1 MNVVYSTIAHFK
13 AAGFRLIRILEYNW
27 NSTLALESYCEFTAE
42 CKMIR
47 LRLNMHEIK
56 LRRLPSNTT
65 ACFPNNSFNTFLQ
78 YLQVREAFFVSVPV
92 GTKCEQSV

>member
-65 ACFPNNSFNTFLQ
+65 ACSRTTVSKHFQACVYENER
-78 YLQVREAFFVSVPV
+78 YLM
-92 GTKCEQSV
+92 

>member
-65 ACFPNNSFNTFLQ
+65 ACSRTTDSNYFQARVYENER
-78 YLQVREAFFVSVPV
+78 YLM
-92 GTKCEQSV
+92 

>member
-1 MNVVYSTIAHFK
+1 MIYRMNVVYSTIAHFK

-65 ACFPNNSFNTFLQ
+65 ACSRTTGSKHFQARVYENER
-78 YLQVREAFFVSVPV
+78 YLM
-92 GTKCEQSV
+92 

>member
-1 MNVVYSTIAHFK
+1 MIYRMNVVYSTIAHFK

-65 ACFPNNSFNTFLQ
+65 ACSRTTVSKHFQAWVYENEQ
-78 YLQVREAFFVSVPV
+78 YLM
-92 GTKCEQSV
+92 